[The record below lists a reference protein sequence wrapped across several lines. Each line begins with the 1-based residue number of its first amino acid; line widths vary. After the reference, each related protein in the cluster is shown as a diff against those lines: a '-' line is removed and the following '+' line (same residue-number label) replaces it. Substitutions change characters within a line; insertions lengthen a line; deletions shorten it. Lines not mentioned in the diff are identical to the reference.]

1 MQNDLT
7 TVSIN
12 FDFKNKRTKFKITTA
27 SQKETNQVR
36 RKMKFFQLNLFV
48 IFQDSESVQRAADD
62 DRKFYLQAVIVRVM
76 KARKSL
82 KHNSLVEEVITQS
95 KQRFLPSVQLI
106 KKCIEILIDKQYLQR
121 VSTDEYSY
129 IA

>member
-1 MQNDLT
+1 
-7 TVSIN
+7 
-12 FDFKNKRTKFKITTA
+12 
-27 SQKETNQVR
+27 
-36 RKMKFFQLNLFV
+36 
-48 IFQDSESVQRAADD
+48 
-62 DRKFYLQAVIVRVM
+62 M

>member
-1 MQNDLT
+1 
-7 TVSIN
+7 
-12 FDFKNKRTKFKITTA
+12 
-27 SQKETNQVR
+27 
-36 RKMKFFQLNLFV
+36 
-48 IFQDSESVQRAADD
+48 
-62 DRKFYLQAVIVRVM
+62 M

-121 VSTDEYSY
+121 LSTDEYSY